1 MEEVGLRV
9 NGVKKEKEQRLR
21 MMQIELGR
29 ARLLARTGD
38 ILPQPVNIIPA
49 SDPDPDLDL
58 SVDNNYHLGRGGDF
72 DLDLSNDNNLGRGDS
87 DHVTYNGRGEDY
99 SSLDHTG
106 RGLSINSNAETG
118 HDLNRNLEVSLGR
131 SSGPGAPSN
140 SRPEELSVDIHSN
153 LQDHGHVVPA
163 PQPFSDHPP
172 PNSPSYDESP
182 GGFGSNVDEELIAV
196 LQKPFT
202 LQDFQEG
209 LGSNPRC
216 PSPLSPICEESMS
229 LTSVASEEG
238 EMEWKDSGYGVSTG
252 INSLSSVTSPTSV
265 TSPDSEESG
274 LAWREDGV
282 ETVSPAADDSSDVF
296 GKTPEKKASRAD
308 VGTELNSFDDEGCRA
323 SNQSLSP
330 LRTNPQDSRA
340 SGEELHSLS
349 FPQSHQQQVQQ
360 QNREND
366 NGSAEENDAA
376 SDPSPLLDPS
386 GQSTCNNDPNRPPS
400 PVEVGHSTTSPAR
413 TQSSPGRYRDMLL
426 LESNS
431 VTSSEIGSE
440 CKFSRHDENTPRVD
454 NQYER
459 ADNPNVTSKQPTRCD
474 NTAHERTSRQISGS
488 DAGREVGDF
497 AQGRQSC
504 QNSEK
509 KTGVLLLDL
518 EERKPVSNHSDD
530 ADHGSR
536 ASVASSSEFLS
547 CEENLSELNTPVI
560 DIEFAS
566 DCHKLLTD
574 STNPSSLDNRDL
586 LSSKR
591 LTRGESDESSV
602 DTKAGV
608 FEAYASHVI
617 QGLMDR
623 PSYLSVE
630 PSSSF
635 DDGDSLSSF
644 EKNEAGCSS
653 PDFFGGEK
661 GHSARTPRDEGGAT
675 DIKSSFFRGNE
686 TNSAIKDDAAGVT
699 YEEVCDGFSSKP
711 DPETELDEIFRDIDS
726 KMNVSR
732 GVNRPSEVQTVYAS
746 NVRSASDPS
755 SEGMEAPASET
766 QTQHTATEMSS
777 APEVISDTSPT
788 RTGQNSPHHVSSHT
802 EEERG
807 QGIPAQDSS
816 HESISMTTH
825 PLDSLNP
832 FLPVSPQLNTGVSP
846 TLTTKSDHNDDDDSS
861 ELHSDDSHPCDN
873 KDIRYQMD
881 TLHSVISP
889 SQQQGD
895 HRPEQQQD
903 SEIKQFQRHTA
914 LNTDDTVAHL
924 RDRSVSK
931 SELRGSRT
939 DLTKDEPT
947 ADKLIPSSDHFT
959 IVECKPSSTEE
970 NVTVSSE
977 CKLLRTREQISILD
991 SKPSGYL
998 TEEEEDEEESD
1009 RDEKQPERHTEEQP
1023 SDEDSH
1029 EQAREELGVDSKAE
1043 QEYKEIVREND
1054 VDDNDNARN
1063 NDNQDD
1069 EVCNLSAVSHRSE
1082 CRALYLNE
1090 ERDAVPVVV
1099 VGDRHYH
1106 DIDDDVDNTITAD
1119 FTMLPPSPTLTLTSP
1134 LASTTLTTTST
1145 TSTTTLTPI
1154 TTTTTRDLSST
1165 VEKTNSY
1172 TAKSDL
1178 VEEPSDSL
1186 SVPDKAR
1193 SQSDT
1198 VEKPNTSLPVSDHSS
1213 PAATKTITAEK
1224 NATSSP
1230 DALAKDAYTSV
1241 IAEDTVRSSE
1251 TYSRSHSSKKVL
1263 TTSRPREGQNSISHL
1278 LNKWHAME
1286 VEAAAKSSSP
1296 SSPPPRQQSR
1306 YSQFHSSRRLSQ
1318 STPNLDSASSAPGG
1332 GHTSNATLDERPEQE
1347 QNYQSA
1353 AKKILSLETKP
1364 LIYGSTGDLPS
1375 PRQQERDKHS
1385 KHSTSSKD
1393 NAYKMS
1399 SVEDLNI
1406 TIVTSDDGASV
1417 TSSVTSQ
1424 LSPVTSP
1431 RRDRSL
1437 SNMEAKETV
1446 AGLPSVHSLIARFSN
1461 RDNDHQT
1468 TATKFESSRK
1478 RWSSTPRLQGPTT
1491 TPTSVSTSVKLSSLS
1506 HTSLAATTKQ
1516 RDPDLSP
1523 SSSPHQWV
1531 SSSPL
1536 VSSSPER
1543 RRRTVSSQPPPQE
1556 EELRQDGVSQFKT
1569 KEDRTYNANPRPWQG
1584 NVDRGRPWIECKVK
1598 KFIPIKTRHDGQP
1611 AAQYTDAGF
1620 GGAGQGYGLENGN
1633 IATNQTQKEDFH
1645 FQEMSSVKN
1654 QFEKGP
1660 QQASYQRQQPIDI
1673 KQEAMATEGGVYESQ
1688 PTSSQPQWEE
1698 EPEEGVYE
1706 NAPQQRSD
1714 VVRESDR
1721 DIGAELPSVGAARNI
1736 RDKFLT
1742 GQVENRS
1749 STVKRE
1755 ITPPAGA
1762 VDGGVFENQPQY
1774 NPDVVHHGEETQNEI
1789 LPEQG
1794 TTRNM
1799 AARFKEMEKQ
1809 GSVPVPSG
1817 KRAITPDRSGK
1828 VEFVSEPRGH
1838 IEKYEPQVQAGIFES
1853 QPSHREDVVRSDQLP
1868 EEVLPEIGAAKN
1880 IAQRFKQMSTDNA
1893 SSTPRGKR
1901 EITPDNS
1908 GRVEFVSEPTGY
1920 VEKYQGRADSGV
1932 FESQPSDRDD
1942 VVKADLYQEEV
1953 LPERGMA
1960 RNIAA
1965 RFKEMENTT
1974 KSPPSPTKYKEITPP
1989 RENGTSARTAGVFES
2004 QPQVSSDVVHSGEHV
2019 EEVLPERGMA
2029 KNIANR
2035 FRQLSSSDSAPKSP
2049 RAKKEFTPPPGGAG
2063 VYENNPKQ
2071 FIPDYNRPAESGILE
2086 SKPEVRNDVVRGDE
2100 GPQTE
2105 QELPERGYTRNL
2117 LSAWKQ
2123 RESESAKISPTGSG
2137 KVKEFTPPREEPR
2150 VAQQRPAP
2158 RTPKS
2163 PLAGGSDGSVH
2174 PTDLPGQY
2182 QPQVQYGGWCHNG
2195 GQWAEPTVFESEPD
2209 RRDDVMRE
2217 DDTDWNAGMP
2227 KSDTTKKMLA
2237 KFQHIQAEAAT
2248 KGSPARPTPTARKV
2262 GRSKS
2267 MRVAVQLEK
2276 CGACQKTV
2284 YAMEK
2289 IEIEKHAYH
2298 KSCFRCSHCHCILTP
2313 KTFAI
2318 NRSVLFCTNHYKQLF
2333 ATKGN
2338 YDEGF
2343 GHDQHKKAWK
2353 SEPSLADEKQPN
2365 NGTEETQ
2372 Q

>member
-1 MEEVGLRV
+1 M
-9 NGVKKEKEQRLR
+9 
-21 MMQIELGR
+21 
-29 ARLLARTGD
+29 
-38 ILPQPVNIIPA
+38 
-49 SDPDPDLDL
+49 
-58 SVDNNYHLGRGGDF
+58 
-72 DLDLSNDNNLGRGDS
+72 
-87 DHVTYNGRGEDY
+87 
-99 SSLDHTG
+99 
-106 RGLSINSNAETG
+106 
-118 HDLNRNLEVSLGR
+118 
-131 SSGPGAPSN
+131 
-140 SRPEELSVDIHSN
+140 
-153 LQDHGHVVPA
+153 
-163 PQPFSDHPP
+163 
-172 PNSPSYDESP
+172 
-182 GGFGSNVDEELIAV
+182 
-196 LQKPFT
+196 
-202 LQDFQEG
+202 
-209 LGSNPRC
+209 
-216 PSPLSPICEESMS
+216 
-229 LTSVASEEG
+229 
-238 EMEWKDSGYGVSTG
+238 
-252 INSLSSVTSPTSV
+252 
-265 TSPDSEESG
+265 
-274 LAWREDGV
+274 
-282 ETVSPAADDSSDVF
+282 
-296 GKTPEKKASRAD
+296 
-308 VGTELNSFDDEGCRA
+308 
-323 SNQSLSP
+323 
-330 LRTNPQDSRA
+330 
-340 SGEELHSLS
+340 
-349 FPQSHQQQVQQ
+349 
-360 QNREND
+360 
-366 NGSAEENDAA
+366 
-376 SDPSPLLDPS
+376 
-386 GQSTCNNDPNRPPS
+386 
-400 PVEVGHSTTSPAR
+400 STTE
-413 TQSSPGRYRDMLL
+413 T
-426 LESNS
+426 
-431 VTSSEIGSE
+431 
-440 CKFSRHDENTPRVD
+440 TPS
-454 NQYER
+454 
-459 ADNPNVTSKQPTRCD
+459 ANP
-474 NTAHERTSRQISGS
+474 
-488 DAGREVGDF
+488 
-497 AQGRQSC
+497 
-504 QNSEK
+504 
-509 KTGVLLLDL
+509 LYDL
-518 EERKPVSNHSDD
+518 
-530 ADHGSR
+530 
-536 ASVASSSEFLS
+536 
-547 CEENLSELNTPVI
+547 
-560 DIEFAS
+560 
-566 DCHKLLTD
+566 
-574 STNPSSLDNRDL
+574 
-586 LSSKR
+586 
-591 LTRGESDESSV
+591 
-602 DTKAGV
+602 
-608 FEAYASHVI
+608 
-617 QGLMDR
+617 M
-623 PSYLSVE
+623 
-630 PSSSF
+630 
-635 DDGDSLSSF
+635 
-644 EKNEAGCSS
+644 
-653 PDFFGGEK
+653 
-661 GHSARTPRDEGGAT
+661 
-675 DIKSSFFRGNE
+675 
-686 TNSAIKDDAAGVT
+686 
-699 YEEVCDGFSSKP
+699 
-711 DPETELDEIFRDIDS
+711 
-726 KMNVSR
+726 
-732 GVNRPSEVQTVYAS
+732 
-746 NVRSASDPS
+746 
-755 SEGMEAPASET
+755 
-766 QTQHTATEMSS
+766 
-777 APEVISDTSPT
+777 
-788 RTGQNSPHHVSSHT
+788 
-802 EEERG
+802 
-807 QGIPAQDSS
+807 
-816 HESISMTTH
+816 
-825 PLDSLNP
+825 
-832 FLPVSPQLNTGVSP
+832 
-846 TLTTKSDHNDDDDSS
+846 DDDSFIQQEGKSS
-861 ELHSDDSHPCDN
+861 ESSSNPLYDMSTDN
-873 KDIRYQMD
+873 N
-881 TLHSVISP
+881 
-889 SQQQGD
+889 
-895 HRPEQQQD
+895 
-903 SEIKQFQRHTA
+903 A
-914 LNTDDTVAHL
+914 
-924 RDRSVSK
+924 
-931 SELRGSRT
+931 
-939 DLTKDEPT
+939 
-947 ADKLIPSSDHFT
+947 SSDFT
-959 IVECKPSSTEE
+959 FET
-970 NVTVSSE
+970 TV
-977 CKLLRTREQISILD
+977 
-991 SKPSGYL
+991 
-998 TEEEEDEEESD
+998 
-1009 RDEKQPERHTEEQP
+1009 
-1023 SDEDSH
+1023 
-1029 EQAREELGVDSKAE
+1029 
-1043 QEYKEIVREND
+1043 
-1054 VDDNDNARN
+1054 
-1063 NDNQDD
+1063 
-1069 EVCNLSAVSHRSE
+1069 
-1082 CRALYLNE
+1082 
-1090 ERDAVPVVV
+1090 
-1099 VGDRHYH
+1099 
-1106 DIDDDVDNTITAD
+1106 
-1119 FTMLPPSPTLTLTSP
+1119 
-1134 LASTTLTTTST
+1134 
-1145 TSTTTLTPI
+1145 
-1154 TTTTTRDLSST
+1154 TTTTTADEGDSSLSANPLYDFMDSEGGDAGFEITKTETTTNTAAADDFLSMDFGGGGAPLMEKSTPAEDIVVEANDSFQDGDQIVPEVAAPEAEAGPRETTPEQVEAVESFDQNVELFIREEDDRDQVVVAEEVDGGVAVQLD
-1165 VEKTNSY
+1165 VGEPQQQQQQEEEEI
-1172 TAKSDL
+1172 AQEEEVVAQEE
-1178 VEEPSDSL
+1178 VEEEQKEEVAQATRRSRSRSPS
-1186 SVPDKAR
+1186 P
-1193 SQSDT
+1193 
-1198 VEKPNTSLPVSDHSS
+1198 HS
-1213 PAATKTITAEK
+1213 I
-1224 NATSSP
+1224 
-1230 DALAKDAYTSV
+1230 
-1241 IAEDTVRSSE
+1241 SSE
-1251 TYSRSHSSKKVL
+1251 GEVINEVTFQSS
-1263 TTSRPREGQNSISHL
+1263 SSIS
-1278 LNKWHAME
+1278 LNPASPLSN
-1286 VEAAAKSSSP
+1286 VTTSSP
-1296 SSPPPRQQSR
+1296 SSA
-1306 YSQFHSSRRLSQ
+1306 HSVSA
-1318 STPNLDSASSAPGG
+1318 STP
-1332 GHTSNATLDERPEQE
+1332 
-1347 QNYQSA
+1347 
-1353 AKKILSLETKP
+1353 
-1364 LIYGSTGDLPS
+1364 ST
-1375 PRQQERDKHS
+1375 
-1385 KHSTSSKD
+1385 
-1393 NAYKMS
+1393 
-1399 SVEDLNI
+1399 
-1406 TIVTSDDGASV
+1406 ASV
-1417 TSSVTSQ
+1417 TLIPSTPHSSATPKVGRSVALLRLSRGQPAKHTSVT
-1424 LSPVTSP
+1424 
-1431 RRDRSL
+1431 
-1437 SNMEAKETV
+1437 A
-1446 AGLPSVHSLIARFSN
+1446 
-1461 RDNDHQT
+1461 
-1468 TATKFESSRK
+1468 SR
-1478 RWSSTPRLQGPTT
+1478 
-1491 TPTSVSTSVKLSSLS
+1491 
-1506 HTSLAATTKQ
+1506 H
-1516 RDPDLSP
+1516 
-1523 SSSPHQWV
+1523 
-1531 SSSPL
+1531 
-1536 VSSSPER
+1536 
-1543 RRRTVSSQPPPQE
+1543 E

-1569 KEDRTYNANPRPWQG
+1569 KEDRTYN
-1584 NVDRGRPWIECKVK
+1584 E
-1598 KFIPIKTRHDGQP
+1598 TRHDGQP

-2248 KGSPARPTPTARKV
+2248 KGSPARPTPTARKDSEDRNSSESTPDQV